1 MLSSTRHEVRIVQ
14 LLGLAEAGQR
24 FQQLGDARGWCA
36 VETSRDLRGGDGDGC
51 RRERGADGL
60 RLVGHTRRPGEA
72 GARLLIGLV
81 SGASSSMSACWVK
94 RVPGEVTTS
103 NVTIKVM

>member
-72 GARLLIGLV
+72 GARLLIRLV
-81 SGASSSMSACWVK
+81 SGEVFFDECVLGETCPWRGDHFQ
-94 RVPGEVTTS
+94 RVVWA
-103 NVTIKVM
+103 